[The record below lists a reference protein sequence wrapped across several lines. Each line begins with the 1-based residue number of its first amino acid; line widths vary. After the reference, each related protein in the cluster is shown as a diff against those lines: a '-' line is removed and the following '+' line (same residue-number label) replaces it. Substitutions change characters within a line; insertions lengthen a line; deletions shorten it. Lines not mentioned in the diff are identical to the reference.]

1 MRWVPKSIPVLVLAI
16 ASYFTL
22 YFGMDAFRILLSPV
36 YGLEQPVFGSMA
48 QGISRHAT
56 LGWLS
61 AFQVAAF
68 MGAIKLAIAV
78 LFALYLVSRL
88 RSWLGRETEHE
99 IMDAAV
105 VLIVIVTVMAATPA
119 LLEGDM
125 DLLAQYRLPL
135 WLSGLMATLSMIERA
150 IGDGVLDFSAPDES
164 FRRAIP
170 GVDFTLPQRRHGVSS
185 RRWDA
190 LRRSANMRV
199 EPAIRIRP
207 LRVSRSRW

>member
-1 MRWVPKSIPVLVLAI
+1 MRWVPKSIPVLALAI

-22 YFGMDAFRILLSPV
+22 YFGMDALRILLSPV
-36 YGLEQPVFGSMA
+36 YGLDQPIFGSMA
-48 QGISRHAT
+48 QGISRHVA
-56 LGWLS
+56 LGALS

-68 MGAIKLAIAV
+68 MGAIKLAIAA
-78 LFALYLVSRL
+78 LFAIYLASRL

-150 IGDGVLDFSAPDES
+150 IADGVLDFSTPE

-170 GVDFTLPQRRHGVSS
+170 GADFALPPRRCGVSS
-185 RRWDA
+185 QRWDA
-190 LRRSANMRV
+190 LRRSANMDLETAV
-199 EPAIRIRP
+199 TIKP
-207 LRVSRSRW
+207 LRISRLRR